1 MNARLPY
8 SCAGNTGHEL
18 SWFSGLAGRL
28 ASVALPEAD
37 STPLHNADLAY
48 GYTYTMAR
56 LTHYLRVFADEIG
69 LLALVRSPLDTKLL
83 CVQRLV
89 RFLAYGSTTLILVL
103 FLAALRISESHI
115 GLFMTLTLLGDVA
128 ISLVLTV
135 VADGIGR
142 RRMLA
147 LGALLMAAS
156 GVVFALSSNYWVLLA
171 AAMFGVISPS
181 GNEIGP
187 FRAIE
192 ESVIAGLTHRED
204 RTGLLAWYTVFG
216 YTGTS
221 CGVLICGWVLRAVQA
236 NGWTALES
244 YRLVFW
250 AYAVLGLI
258 KFAFCQFLTER
269 CEPEREKPI
278 PAQQADDEA
287 RPLLANGDDDRAP
300 NGHVEVPKPDKAQRD
315 QKESI
320 FKNLL
325 PKISR
330 DSASFVWKLCLLFAV
345 DSIASGLTPHSWVTY
360 FFATKFHLSEGKLGT
375 LFFVANVLSTISN
388 FAAAPLARRIGLI
401 KTMVFTHVPA
411 SISLAMIPLPSNV
424 FAAMAFL
431 ALRYITNSMDQA
443 PRQAFLSAAV
453 LPGERTAVMGAVN
466 VVKTLS
472 QSVGPAVTGTLAQK
486 NLFWVAFIAAGS
498 LKLLYDVLMLA
509 MFLGH
514 RTVEERAEQR
524 LAPEPET
531 DEEQTDTAA
540 APR

>member
-1 MNARLPY
+1 
-8 SCAGNTGHEL
+8 
-18 SWFSGLAGRL
+18 
-28 ASVALPEAD
+28 
-37 STPLHNADLAY
+37 
-48 GYTYTMAR
+48 MAR
-56 LTHYLRVFADEIG
+56 LTHYLRAFADEIG
-69 LLALVRSPLDTKLL
+69 LLALVGSPLDTKVL

-89 RFLAYGSTTLILVL
+89 RFLAYGSTTLILAL
-103 FLAALRISESHI
+103 FLAALRIPESRI

-128 ISLVLTV
+128 ISLVLTI

-147 LGALLMAAS
+147 LGALLMAGS
-156 GVVFALSSNYWVLLA
+156 GVVFAVSSNYWVLLA
-171 AAMFGVISPS
+171 AAVFGVISPS

-192 ESVIAGLTHRED
+192 ESVIAGLTNRED

-216 YTGTS
+216 YTGAS
-221 CGVLICGWVLRAVQA
+221 LGVLICGWVLRAVQG

-250 AYAVLGLI
+250 AYSVLGLI

-269 CEPEREKPI
+269 CEAEKEKPI
-278 PAQQADDEA
+278 PAQHVNDET
-287 RPLLANGDDDRAP
+287 RPLLPNGDDERAS
-300 NGHVEVPKPDKAQRD
+300 NGHVEVPKPDEVQSDQR
-315 QKESI
+315 ESV
-320 FKNLL
+320 FKKLM
-325 PKISR
+325 PKISK
-330 DSASFVWKLCLLFAV
+330 DSASLVCKLCLLFAV
-345 DSIASGLTPHSWVTY
+345 DSIASGLTPASWTTY

-375 LFFVANVLSTISN
+375 LFFIANVLSTIAN

-411 SISLAMIPLPSNV
+411 SIALAMIPLPNNV

-431 ALRYITNSMDQA
+431 ALRYSTNSMDQA

-453 LPGERTAVMGAVN
+453 LPGERTAVMGTVN

-486 NLFWVAFIAAGS
+486 HLFWVAFIAAGS

-531 DEEQTDTAA
+531 DEEQTDTAT